1 MFKNVSALVNSL
13 VGMLISLVFLTLLA
27 AAGWLGWRSY
37 QGARERDLIAANLG
51 KVQAENKLLKEDLAA
66 KQLQIDR
73 LEMALRLLKVDHR
86 VAQIDV
92 LDQQGSAKAG
102 DLMTKFSFVEL
113 DGKGEPLDKPRVFNI
128 KGDVAYVDA
137 LVVKFTDESI
147 EVADPL
153 RSTSFCLFRRVFG
166 EAQKPNEG
174 FALDPVGAQPAAYR
188 SGEKISEFEK
198 DIWAR
203 FWEYANNPA
212 EAQKK
217 GIRAA
222 HGEAPFQK
230 LLPDKRYRVELR
242 ASGGLSFV
250 PEAASPKPPGRTY

>member
-1 MFKNVSALVNSL
+1 VFKKVSALVNSL
-13 VGMLISLVFLTLLA
+13 VGMLVSLVFLSLLA
-27 AAGWLGWRSY
+27 GAGWLGWRSY
-37 QGARERDLIAANLG
+37 QGAKEREAIAVKLG
-51 KVQAENKLLKEDLAA
+51 EVQAENKLLKEDLAA
-66 KQLQIDR
+66 KQAQIDR

-92 LDQQGSAKAG
+92 LGQQGSAKAG
-102 DLMTKFSFVEL
+102 DLMTTFSFVEL
-113 DGKGEPLDKPRVFNI
+113 DGKGEPLDKPRVFHI

-137 LVVKFTDESI
+137 LVVKFTDESV
-147 EVADPL
+147 EAGDPL

-166 EAQKPNEG
+166 EAQKPSDG
-174 FALDPVGAQPAAYR
+174 YALDPVGAQPAAYR
-188 SGEKISEFEK
+188 SGEKISEFEQ

-203 FWEYANNPA
+203 FWEYANDPA

>member
-1 MFKNVSALVNSL
+1 MFKRLSALVNSL
-13 VGMLISLVFLTLLA
+13 VGMLVSLVFLSLLA
-27 AAGWLGWRSY
+27 AAGWLGARAY
-37 QGARERDLIAANLG
+37 LGARHREELVSKL
-51 KVQAENKLLKEDLAA
+51 AEKEAEIKQLNVDLAA
-66 KQLQIDR
+66 KQAQIDR

-86 VAQIDV
+86 VAQV
-92 LDQQGSAKAG
+92 EVVSQHGSAGEKN
-102 DLMTKFSFVEL
+102 LVTTFSFVEL
-113 DGKGEPLDKPRVFNI
+113 DDRGAPLDTPRVFTI

-137 LVVKFTDESI
+137 LVVKFTDESV
-147 EVADPL
+147 EAGDPL
-153 RSTSFCLFRRVFG
+153 RSTSFCLFRRIFG
-166 EAQKPNEG
+166 EAQQPNEG
-174 FALDPVGAQPAAYR
+174 FALDHAGTQPVAYR
-188 SGEKISEFEK
+188 SGEKISEFEQ

-230 LLPDKRYRVELR
+230 LVPGKRYRIELR

-250 PEAASPKPPGRTY
+250 PEASPPKPPGPTL